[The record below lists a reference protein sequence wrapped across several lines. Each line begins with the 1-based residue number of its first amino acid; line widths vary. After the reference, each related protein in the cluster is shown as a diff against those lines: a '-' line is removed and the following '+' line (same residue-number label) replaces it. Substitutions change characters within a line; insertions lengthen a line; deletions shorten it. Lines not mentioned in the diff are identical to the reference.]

1 MNKRGQF
8 YIMAAILIVLAL
20 FGMASIS
27 TYAVV
32 KPEPRTI
39 YDLSKDLDRESYNV
53 LEYGTYNNE
62 DLTELSESFA
72 GEDVAEYF
80 LKKTDDANIV
90 FVYGDKND
98 LNFLSY
104 ETVDTGN
111 IRVGGTNWQAHNTHS
126 RKRHSENSDF
136 ENNFVKINILDK
148 DYFFELKDNE
158 MFYFVIAK
166 KRGDE
171 TFVERNE
178 KFNSRNRPGGA
189 ERRRN

>member
-80 LKKTDDANIV
+80 LKKTDDENTALVFYKFFKLHIV
-90 FVYGDKND
+90 FIFTNHAI
-98 LNFLSY
+98 NFATAKFISCF
-104 ETVDTGN
+104 N
-111 IRVGGTNWQAHNTHS
+111 FI
-126 RKRHSENSDF
+126 
-136 ENNFVKINILDK
+136 NNNE
-148 DYFFELKDNE
+148 FFSI
-158 MFYFVIAK
+158 FI
-166 KRGDE
+166 
-171 TFVERNE
+171 
-178 KFNSRNRPGGA
+178 
-189 ERRRN
+189 